1 MISEDE
7 LSDIVDRFLEV
18 GVPATAVSKALG
30 VDPFVIRE
38 RQNQLRIATYGAAEL
53 SEALAN
59 MQWEALAEARAM
71 MYDAPFTVRARFI
84 MGILSKTMSLTARQ
98 SPETQALM
106 RAQLLEFMGDQG
118 SGDDV
123 DALAGI
129 DPTAFVATAPANED
143 QNEGSDD

>member
-38 RQNQLRIATYGAAEL
+38 RQNELRVAQYGAAEL

-59 MQWEALAEARAM
+59 MQWEALAQARAGGTGHFFGSCLTGSGEPRIWDVVITPIHDASGQRPFRQPGPQFIAGPELQGVQFLHLQR
-71 MYDAPFTVRARFI
+71 YDARRARH
-84 MGILSKTMSLTARQ
+84 
-98 SPETQALM
+98 P
-106 RAQLLEFMGDQG
+106 
-118 SGDDV
+118 
-123 DALAGI
+123 
-129 DPTAFVATAPANED
+129 VAPR
-143 QNEGSDD
+143 GVL

>member
-38 RQNQLRIATYGAAEL
+38 RQNELRVAQYGAAEL

-59 MQWEALAEARAM
+59 MQWEALAQARAM

-98 SPETQALM
+98 SPETLGIM
-106 RAQLLEFMGDQG
+106 RAQLLEFLGDQG
-118 SGDDV
+118 PGDDG
-123 DALAGI
+123 DSLAGI
-129 DPTAFVATAPANED
+129 DPSAFVSTAPPDED
-143 QNEGSDD
+143 QNERPDD

>member
-18 GVPATAVSKALG
+18 GVPATAVAKALG
-30 VDPFVIRE
+30 VDPFVIRD
-38 RQNQLRIATYGAAEL
+38 RQNQLRVAQYGAAEL

-98 SPETQALM
+98 SPETIGIM
-106 RAQLLEFMGDQG
+106 RRQLLEFMSDQG
-118 SGDDV
+118 PGSDD
-123 DALAGI
+123 DDLAGV
-129 DPTAFVATAPANED
+129 DPTAFVSVAPPDAD
-143 QNEGSDD
+143 QNEGPDD